1 MSFNLGTPP
10 KGPSPFL
17 AWTPRQLRIVE
28 RAIVVAWG
36 HLMSAPAFVKW
47 AERAIERDITVE
59 LQKQLIDLLNTNE
72 VRGFTAAAFAP
83 PIRGQEIEDYTGI
96 EKEKRP
102 DLTFLRL
109 AARPVSNHNAQFYE
123 CKVIGRGRT
132 VDDYHKEGV
141 MRFVDGRYAW
151 GMPHAGMIA
160 YVSPPPPSV
169 AWAALEGYWKK
180 DRKDTPLEG
189 LPTCALELDATASPT
204 IAISVHARK
213 ILLPNCAEPGAIVLR
228 HLWLSAVPSTKNM
241 TSE

>member
-1 MSFNLGTPP
+1 MSFSLGTPP
-10 KGPSPFL
+10 KGPPSFS

-36 HLMSAPAFVKW
+36 RLMSAPVFVKW
-47 AERAIERDITVE
+47 AETAIERDLTFE
-59 LQKQLIDLLNTNE
+59 LQKQLIELLNTNE

-83 PIRGQEIEDYTGI
+83 PIRGQEIENHSSM

-109 AARPVSNHNAQFYE
+109 AARPVSHHNAQFYE

-151 GMPHAGMIA
+151 CMPHAGMIA
-160 YVSPPPPSV
+160 YVTPPPASV
-169 AWAALEGYWKK
+169 ASVALESYWKK
-180 DRKDTPLEG
+180 DREGAPLLG
-189 LPTCALELDATASPT
+189 IPSCKLECDEAASPP
-204 IAISVHARK
+204 IAISMHAREFT
-213 ILLPNCAEPGAIVLR
+213 LPNRVQPGDILLR
-228 HLWLSAVPSTKNM
+228 HLWLSAVP
-241 TSE
+241 

>member
-1 MSFNLGTPP
+1 M
-10 KGPSPFL
+10 
-17 AWTPRQLRIVE
+17 RIVE
-28 RAIVVAWG
+28 RAIVVSWG
-36 HLMSAPAFVKW
+36 HLMSAPVFVKW
-47 AERAIERDITVE
+47 AETAIERDITFE

-83 PIRGQEIEDYTGI
+83 PIRGQEIEDHSGI

-132 VDDYHKEGV
+132 VDDYHKDGV

-160 YVSPPPPSV
+160 YVTPPPTSV
-169 AWAALEGYWKK
+169 ASAALESYWKK
-180 DRKDTPLEG
+180 DRQGAPLPG
-189 LPTCALELDATASPT
+189 LPSCKLELEETANPP
-204 IAISVHARK
+204 IAISEHARK
-213 ILLPNCAEPGAIVLR
+213 FALPNHAKPGDIVLR
-228 HLWLSAVPSTKNM
+228 HLWLSAVP
-241 TSE
+241 

>member
-1 MSFNLGTPP
+1 M
-10 KGPSPFL
+10 
-17 AWTPRQLRIVE
+17 RIVE

-36 HLMSAPAFVKW
+36 NLMSAPSFAKW
-47 AERAIERDITVE
+47 AETAIERDITVE

-83 PIRGQEIEDYTGI
+83 PIRGQEIEDHSGL

-132 VDDYHKEGV
+132 VDDYHKDGI

-151 GMPHAGMIA
+151 RMPHAGMIA
-160 YVSPPPPSV
+160 FVSPPPSSV
-169 AWAALEGYWKK
+169 ASTALESYWKKNGESKALEGI
-180 DRKDTPLEG
+180 
-189 LPTCALELDATASPT
+189 PTCALELDATASPLIT
-204 IAISVHARK
+204 VSVHARK
-213 ILLPNCAEPGAIVLR
+213 FTLPNNAEPGDIVLR
-228 HLWLSAVPSTKNM
+228 HLWLSVVP
-241 TSE
+241 

>member
-1 MSFNLGTPP
+1 
-10 KGPSPFL
+10 
-17 AWTPRQLRIVE
+17 
-28 RAIVVAWG
+28 
-36 HLMSAPAFVKW
+36 MSAPVFVKW
-47 AERAIERDITVE
+47 AETAIERDITFE

-83 PIRGQEIEDYTGI
+83 PIRGQEIEDHSGL

-132 VDDYHKEGV
+132 VDDYHKDGV

-160 YVSPPPPSV
+160 YVTPPPTSV
-169 AWAALEGYWKK
+169 ASAALESYWKK
-180 DRKDTPLEG
+180 DREEAPLAG
-189 LPTCALELDATASPT
+189 LPSCELELDETASPT
-204 IAISVHARK
+204 IAISKHARK
-213 ILLPNCAEPGAIVLR
+213 FALPNSAEPGDIVLR
-228 HLWLSAVPSTKNM
+228 HLWLSAVP
-241 TSE
+241 